1 MSKRDYYDVLGVGRT
16 VGDEELKKSF
26 RRLAM
31 KCHPDRCPDDP
42 AAQDKFKEAK
52 EAYEV
57 LSDSRKR
64 ASLRMWAWSSG
75 GWLVLQVIVVIA
87 IAVSISHSSSVDRSG
102 PCVGGPDPSAT
113 GKDISGNGT
122 RFVVPCTFSGTA
134 TVSFP

>member
-1 MSKRDYYDVLGVGRT
+1 MEAGTSAPAEAGSGYTGAAVAGAILATLFFPLISLIVALLLLGG
-16 VGDEELKKSF
+16 
-26 RRLAM
+26 
-31 KCHPDRCPDDP
+31 
-42 AAQDKFKEAK
+42 Q
-52 EAYEV
+52 
-57 LSDSRKR
+57 SDSRKR

>member
-1 MSKRDYYDVLGVGRT
+1 MVVIW
-16 VGDEELKKSF
+16 
-26 RRLAM
+26 RLAPPRRP
-31 KCHPDRCPDDP
+31 KLAP
-42 AAQDKFKEAK
+42 ATPALRFAGAILATLFFPLISLIVALLLLGGQ
-52 EAYEV
+52 
-57 LSDSRKR
+57 SDSRKR